1 MTNSTLSLA
10 LVTLVLDPKIAE
22 KYGDLSAAEQQSLFD
37 FLCLWRSAL
46 LRSYSEAATLNPTV
60 ARVSFSRF
68 LRRCQEVGL
77 RFFEIEAS

>member
-1 MTNSTLSLA
+1 MNESSLSLA

-37 FLCLWRSAL
+37 FLCLSRSAL
-46 LRSYSEAATLNPTV
+46 LRSYREAALLNPTL

-77 RFFEIEAS
+77 TFFEIEAS